1 MDSTREIKRRIAS
14 VQQTQKVTKAMKMV
28 AAAKLRRNQQRVLA
42 ARPYISKIDQ
52 VVYSICSYYRQE
64 GHPLLREPERGKTAI
79 LLVTADRGLCGGYNT
94 NIIKAAMSFAAEKG
108 GADFFTLGRK
118 GREAVLRAGGKL
130 LEAYMLRFDYPKYE
144 TAQRISGD
152 LQRYFLE
159 EGYDEIYI
167 AYQHFNSAI
176 SQTPTLLR
184 MLPVDATELEVEN
197 LEQVE
202 YIYEPDREGFL
213 AMLLPRY
220 VDNYVYEILLE
231 TKASEF
237 GAKMTAMS
245 AATEN
250 AGEMIDHL
258 TLTFN
263 QARQSAI
270 TREISEVVSGADA
283 LK

>member
-1 MDSTREIKRRIAS
+1 LDSTRDIKRRIAS
-14 VQQTQKVTKAMKMV
+14 VHQTQKVTKAMKMV

-42 ARPYISKIDQ
+42 ARPYITKIDQ
-52 VVYSICSYYRQE
+52 VVYSICSYYRKE
-64 GHPLLREPERGKTAI
+64 GHPLLREPEGGKTAI

-94 NIIKAAMSFAAEKG
+94 NIIKTAMKFAQEKG

-118 GREAVLRAGGKL
+118 GREAVVRAGGAIIKG
-130 LEAYMLRFDYPKYE
+130 YMLRFDYPKYE
-144 TAQRISGD
+144 TAQRISAD
-152 LQRYFLE
+152 LQECFLE
-159 EGYDEIYI
+159 KGYDEVYI
-167 AYQHFNSAI
+167 AYQRFASVI
-176 SQTPTLLR
+176 SQVPTMLR
-184 MLPVDATELEVEN
+184 LLPVDPAELEVEN

-213 AMLLPRY
+213 AKLLPRY

-237 GAKMTAMS
+237 GAKMTAMT

-250 AGEMIDHL
+250 AGEMIDDL